1 MLVASPPPIA
11 LPGSVARRY
20 LPGMDAL
27 TLPPDLESFVA
38 DAVARGRYRDAS
50 DVVRAGVRLLQ
61 RAETERANLVASL
74 ERAASGGERDGV
86 STIEDVE
93 WELDAIIEA
102 AGRRRG

>member
-1 MLVASPPPIA
+1 
-11 LPGSVARRY
+11 
-20 LPGMDAL
+20 MDTV

-38 DAVARGRYRDAS
+38 DAVARGEYRDVS

-74 ERAASGGERDGV
+74 ERAAAEGERDG

-93 WELDAIIEA
+93 RELDAIIEA
-102 AGRRRG
+102 AGRRRA